1 MSDRIHRLLAHPRA
15 HWAAAAM
22 GVLLCLPALFGGLV
36 GDDYLWWVQLQG
48 VGPMGQGLPAVLH
61 MYNFIPGGLPMEVLK
76 GQGMVSW
83 WADPEMSIALLRPAS
98 VLTHVLD
105 HALAPRGYLLQHAHS
120 LGWYALS
127 ILVTAL
133 TYRRIH
139 PRGGA
144 LVGLAALLFA
154 VDDAHAMNA
163 AWLANRHAL
172 ISMVVGGLAFL
183 AHLRWRQS
191 GRSSWL
197 LAAVGT
203 MTLGLFC
210 GEATLGAAAY
220 LVAWQLTLDRGGWG
234 RRLAGIAP
242 YAVLVVAWRLLYN
255 ALGYGIKGSGLYLDP
270 GYDPLGF
277 GLALLHRWPQLQAG
291 QWFQLPV
298 DAIMFLPLRF
308 GAALTALAVAGCA
321 LLLWYLWPTLRR
333 SAEARFWALG
343 MSLATV
349 PLAAAFAMDRLLAFT
364 GVGAFALLALQAES
378 AGWIGGGEPH
388 LGRPRRW
395 LTGGLLLMN
404 LPLAAL
410 LLLGRTATLPV
421 FGEIFRGGA
430 DSLPDDPA
438 LEEQLIIYVTGHEFP
453 TAYTPLVR
461 TVEGRPVPARVALL
475 APFNDHHSVLRE
487 DADTLT
493 LTMPG
498 GWLRIIVNQLERRA
512 DLGFELGELFE
523 MPDFTAE
530 IREVNA
536 SRDATTVAFHFER
549 PLEDP
554 SYRWLAWSAHRAVP
568 WTPPAIGET
577 VELPVLDASSF
588 FPPPGPRADR

>member
-1 MSDRIHRLLAHPRA
+1 MRGRLQALLAHPRA
-15 HWAAAAM
+15 PWLAALV
-22 GVLLCLPALFGGLV
+22 GVLLCVPSLFAGLV

-48 VGPMGQGLPAVLH
+48 EGPMGQGLPAVLH

-76 GQGMVSW
+76 GQGMVTW
-83 WADPEMSIALLRPAS
+83 WADPDMSIALLRPIS
-98 VLTHVLD
+98 VLTHILD
-105 HALAPRGYLLQHAHS
+105 HAIAPRGFVLQHAHS
-120 LGWYALS
+120 LLWYALC
-127 ILVTAL
+127 ILVTAW

-139 PRGGA
+139 PRAGA
-144 LVGLAALLFA
+144 VVGLAALLFA
-154 VDDAHAMNA
+154 VDDAHAMNVG
-163 AWLANRHAL
+163 WLANRHAL
-172 ISMVVGGLAFL
+172 VSMVVGGLAFL
-183 AHLRWRQS
+183 AHLRWRQG
-191 GRSSWL
+191 GRLPWL
-197 LAAVGT
+197 LVALGT
-203 MTLGLFC
+203 MTVGLFC

-220 LVAWQLTLDRGGWG
+220 LVAWQLTLDQGGWG

-255 ALGYGIKGSGLYLDP
+255 AMGYGIKGSGLYLDP

-291 QWFQLPV
+291 QWFQVPV

-308 GAALTALAVAGCA
+308 GYALTAMAVACCA

-343 MSLATV
+343 MSLATI

-364 GVGAFALLALQAES
+364 GVGAFALLAMQADA
-378 AGWIGGGEPH
+378 AGWLGDGEPRIS
-388 LGRPRRW
+388 RPRRW
-395 LTGGLLLMN
+395 LTGGLLLMHI
-404 LPLAAL
+404 PLAAL
-410 LLLGRTATLPV
+410 LLLGRTGTLPI
-421 FGEIFRGGA
+421 FGEIFRSGA

-438 LEEQLIIYVTGHEFP
+438 IEEQLVVYVTGHEFP

-475 APFNDHHSVLRE
+475 SPFNDHHSLLRE

-493 LTMPG
+493 MTMPG
-498 GWLRIIVNQLERRA
+498 GWVAIVVNQLERRA
-512 DLGFELGELFE
+512 DLGFELGEVFE

-530 IREVNA
+530 IREINA
-536 SRDATTVAFHFER
+536 ARDATTVAFHFER

-588 FPPPGPRADR
+588 FPAPQ